1 MDLNFDSTSIVSNEI
16 SSDFGAI
23 PEGKYLVHIAETE
36 EKISGTGNKYLNLK
50 LQILDGDYKNRY
62 IWDIV
67 NLWHPKDNV
76 REIAQQTMK
85 SICNATNV
93 LKPQTSEELHYI
105 PLRASVSL
113 ETDSQYGDQN
123 RVKKYLPNS
132 AGESP
137 KQRSGLVEEILSLP
151 KRGGE
156 PPCELSSNHIA
167 EGSSATSDDIPF

>member
-1 MDLNFDSTSIVSNEI
+1 MDLNFDSTSIISNEI
-16 SSDFGAI
+16 PSDFGAI
-23 PEGKYLVHIAETE
+23 PEGKYLVQIAETE
-36 EKISGTGNKYLNLK
+36 EKISNSGNKYLNLK
-50 LQILDGDYKNRY
+50 LQVLEGDYKNRY
-62 IWDIV
+62 LWDII

-132 AGESP
+132 TGDSS
-137 KQRSGLVEEILSLP
+137 KQQVEKILDLP

-156 PPCELSSNHIA
+156 PPVES
-167 EGSSATSDDIPF
+167 SSATSDDIPF

>member
-1 MDLNFDSTSIVSNEI
+1 MDLNFDSTQIVSEEI
-16 SSDFGAI
+16 PSDFGAL

-36 EKISGTGNKYLNLK
+36 EKISNSGNKYLNLK
-50 LQILDGDYKNRY
+50 LQVLEGEYKNRY
-62 IWDIV
+62 LWDIV

-85 SICNATNV
+85 TICNATNV

-123 RVKKYLPNS
+123 RVKKYLPAN
-132 AGESP
+132 APVGDAK
-137 KQRSGLVEEILSLP
+137 KQIDRILDLP

-156 PPCELSSNHIA
+156 PPASTEA
-167 EGSSATSDDIPF
+167 VSDDIPF